1 MFVGKGIVIWSVVKL
16 SHRTGV
22 FIGKGI
28 VIFSTLA
35 RREFDRNDM
44 YK

>member
-1 MFVGKGIVIWSVVKL
+1 MFIGKGIVIWSVIKL
-16 SHRTGV
+16 SLKIGV

-28 VIFSTLA
+28 VVFSTLA
-35 RREFDRNDM
+35 RREIGRNDM